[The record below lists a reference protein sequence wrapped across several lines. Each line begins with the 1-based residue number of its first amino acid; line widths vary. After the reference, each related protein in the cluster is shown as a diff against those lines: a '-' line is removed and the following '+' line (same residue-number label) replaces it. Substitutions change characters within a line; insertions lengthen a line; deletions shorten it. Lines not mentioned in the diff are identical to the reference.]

1 MMNIRTLRLGGRTVI
16 KVRVC
21 KRTTSGALV
30 DRGHL
35 ECRGVKVK
43 QADGSVRVEVDHN
56 GDPIPEEVVLR
67 PPGVVSPQ
75 VAVRIMVALS
85 AGNLKGQVAGL
96 EWFVVS

>member
-1 MMNIRTLRLGGRTVI
+1 MMNIRTLRLGGGTVI

-21 KRTTSGALV
+21 QRSASGALV
-30 DRGHL
+30 QKGHL

-43 QADGSVRVEVDHN
+43 QPDGRVRVELDHN
-56 GDPIPEEVVLR
+56 GEPIPEEVVLR

-75 VAVRIMVALS
+75 AAVRITSALA
-85 AGNLKGQVAGL
+85 AGHLKGQVAGL